1 MNDFQSFLR
10 LIMEADPA
18 PVQPEVSAVKSIEDS
33 TNPVEAM
40 AAFKAEH
47 ASLWQNFTTTVDGI
61 IANLQ
66 KVQAGA
72 EQFSTGL
79 GDQGV
84 GTVGD
89 IKSKMKDVRTATA
102 GGPDLAAI
110 RARSAAMKNQFAAQ
124 QAGGR

>member
-1 MNDFQSFLR
+1 MNDFQNFLK
-10 LIMEADPA
+10 LMVEADPPTPE
-18 PVQPEVSAVKSIEDS
+18 PVASAVKTIEDS
-33 TNPVEAM
+33 ANPVEAM

-47 ASLWQNFTTTVDGI
+47 ATLWQSFASTVDGI

-72 EQFSTGL
+72 ETFATGL
-79 GDQGV
+79 GDAGV
-84 GTVGD
+84 GTAGD

-124 QAGGR
+124 QGGN

>member
-1 MNDFQSFLR
+1 
-10 LIMEADPA
+10 MEAEPPTAEPA
-18 PVQPEVSAVKSIEDS
+18 VSAVKSIEDS

-66 KVQAGA
+66 KVQTGA
-72 EQFSTGL
+72 EEFATGL
-79 GDQGV
+79 GAQGV
-84 GTVGD
+84 GTVGG
-89 IKSKMKDVRTATA
+89 IKDKMKDVRAATT